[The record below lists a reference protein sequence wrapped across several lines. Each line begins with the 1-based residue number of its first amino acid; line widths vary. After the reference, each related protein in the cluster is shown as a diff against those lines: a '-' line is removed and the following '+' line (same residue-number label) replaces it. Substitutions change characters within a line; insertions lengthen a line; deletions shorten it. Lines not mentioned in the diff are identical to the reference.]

1 MPAKRGLSA
10 DISQLLGTRIVSGE
24 FSAGE
29 SFRLQ
34 DVEEEFGVSVTV
46 AREVMHT
53 LQSKGLVEARP
64 RRGISV
70 LDRDHW
76 NLLDTD
82 VLDWHRS
89 HLGPIIADLEEARR
103 VIEPWAARAAAQS
116 GSDDDIAQLRAS
128 MEAFRQAAVGGD
140 PGAIT
145 AADLEFHRKLLETS
159 GNSVF
164 ARIARVI
171 EPVLRRRDEITMTE
185 DRIVNLDFIPRH
197 DAIVIAIEKRD
208 PEAAEQAAID
218 LITVSGKDSQTAFQT
233 ARQH

>member
-1 MPAKRGLSA
+1 MPPKRGLSA
-10 DISQLLGTRIVSGE
+10 DISQHLGTRIVSGE
-24 FSAGE
+24 FKAGE

-103 VIEPWAARAAAQS
+103 VIEPWAARTAAQS
-116 GSDDDIAQLRAS
+116 GTDDDIVELRAS
-128 MEAFRQAAVGGD
+128 MEAFRQAAIGGD
-140 PGAIT
+140 PGAVT

-185 DRIVNLDFIPRH
+185 DRIVNSDFIPRH
-197 DAIVIAIEKRD
+197 DAIVIAIEARD
-208 PEAAEQAAID
+208 PDAAEQAALD
-218 LITVSGKDSQTAFQT
+218 LITLSGQDSQTAFQT
-233 ARQH
+233 HSH

>member
-1 MPAKRGLSA
+1 MPTKRGLSA
-10 DISQLLGTRIVSGE
+10 DISQRLGTRIVSGD
-24 FSAGE
+24 FHAGD

-70 LDRDHW
+70 LERDHW

-82 VLDWHRS
+82 VLNWHRS

-103 VIEPWAARAAAQS
+103 VIEPWAARAAAES
-116 GSDDDIAQLRAS
+116 GSVDDVAELRAV
-128 MEAFRQAAVGGD
+128 MEDFRRAAQGGD
-140 PGAIT
+140 PSVIT

-164 ARIARVI
+164 AQIGRVI

-197 DAIVIAIEKRD
+197 EAIVDAIEARD
-208 PEAAEQAAID
+208 PEAAERAAID
-218 LITVSGKDSQTAFQT
+218 LITVSGEDSKTAFQGS
-233 ARQH
+233 R

>member
-1 MPAKRGLSA
+1 VPPKRGLSA
-10 DISQLLGTRIVSGE
+10 DISQNLGTRIVSGE
-24 FSAGE
+24 FTAGE

-116 GSDDDIAQLRAS
+116 GSDEDIVELRAS
-128 MEAFRQAAVGGD
+128 MEAFRQAALGGD
-140 PGAIT
+140 PVAIT
-145 AADLEFHRKLLETS
+145 TADLEFHRKLLETS

-197 DAIVIAIEKRD
+197 DAIVIAIEARD
-208 PEAAEQAAID
+208 PDAAEQAAVD
-218 LITVSGKDSQTAFQT
+218 LITVSGQDSQTAFQ
-233 ARQH
+233 AHSH

>member
-1 MPAKRGLSA
+1 MPTKRGLSA
-10 DISQLLGTRIVSGE
+10 DISQRLGTRIVSGE
-24 FSAGE
+24 FQAGD

-70 LDRDHW
+70 LERDNW

-103 VIEPWAARAAAQS
+103 VIEPWAARAAAES
-116 GSDDDIAQLRAS
+116 GTREDIAELRAV
-128 MEAFRQAAVGGD
+128 MEEFRRAAAGGD
-140 PGAIT
+140 PSVIT

-164 ARIARVI
+164 AQIARVI

-197 DAIVIAIEKRD
+197 DAIVVAIEARD
-208 PEAAEQAAID
+208 PDAAEQAALD
-218 LITVSGKDSQTAFQT
+218 LITVSGQDSKTAFQ
-233 ARQH
+233 ASA